1 MQQGDHRLDPES
13 TLLSLA
19 AVHPRT
25 CHLTALWLCTL
36 KRKVMADTGF
46 LCGSAGKEST
56 CSAGSTPGLGRSPS
70 KGKGYL
76 LQYSGLENSQK
87 RNMTERLR
95 KSRCHFLDTIFTLS
109 DVILTDPLRSLLFL
123 ASKIPLPSRSV
134 VQLSLGEQ
142 LPLSGSNVIF
152 RGGAARVVSQRKPRL
167 FV

>member
-1 MQQGDHRLDPES
+1 MAQLVKNPPAVRVQPLGWEDP
-13 TLLSLA
+13 LA
-19 AVHPRT
+19 
-25 CHLTALWLCTL
+25 
-36 KRKVMADTGF
+36 
-46 LCGSAGKEST
+46 
-56 CSAGSTPGLGRSPS
+56 
-70 KGKGYL
+70 KGKGIHSSIL
-76 LQYSGLENSQK
+76 AWRIHKE

-123 ASKIPLPSRSV
+123 ASKIPLPSRTV

-152 RGGAARVVSQRKPRL
+152 RGGVVRVVSQRKPRL